1 VRSRLVIIAL
11 TLPLIALVGC
21 GFEKDTGGPPSHPG
35 NLEGPRSLLIRNSDI
50 EEAGATSP
58 YGVVLGWWQA
68 LQRENVDGVKR
79 SYGGRIST
87 RQAKREIRDF
97 APRFSQPVEPEVEAQ
112 HHHARLD
119 TVVRSAVRLGD
130 IPTVVSIR
138 DVPVSFALE
147 RRHHRWELRAGAFSR
162 YRKARLDSLIGTV

>member
-1 VRSRLVIIAL
+1 VRSRFVITAL
-11 TLPLIALVGC
+11 TLPLIALAVGC
-21 GFEKDTGGPPSHPG
+21 GFEKDTGGPPVHPG
-35 NLEGPRSLLIRNSDI
+35 NLEGPRSLLIRDSDI

-68 LQRENVDGVKR
+68 LQRGDVDGVKR
-79 SYGGRIST
+79 SYGDIST

-97 APRFSQPVEPEVEAQ
+97 APRFSQPVEPEVETQ

-119 TVVRSAVRLGD
+119 TVVRSAIRLGD

-138 DVPVSFALE
+138 DVPVSFALD